1 MSKETKGFAQQTDE
15 QLLEKLRGRDEEVL
29 EYLTEK
35 YKGLVRTLANQY
47 YLAGGDKEDLVQEG
61 MIGLFKAIRDYRP
74 DRNASFYSFAVL
86 CIKRSLYTAITRSQS
101 KSNRPLNE
109 YISLSADVDA
119 DMSEKEG
126 TQTLLDALEAES
138 AFTPEQVV
146 LDQDFLNDFAQQS
159 TEHLSETEY
168 KVMNLLLEGKTYQE
182 IAQIL
187 SVSPKSADNAIQR
200 CRQKLKKILAKI

>member
-1 MSKETKGFAQQTDE
+1 MSENTKGFTQQTDE
-15 QLLEKLRGRDEEVL
+15 QLLEKLRDKDEKIF

-35 YKGLVRTLANQY
+35 YKGLVRALANKY

-86 CIKRSLYTAITRSQS
+86 CVKRSLYTAITRSQS

-109 YISLSADVDA
+109 YISLSTDADA
-119 DMSEKEG
+119 DMAGKEG

-138 AFTPEQVV
+138 MFTPEQVV

-187 SVSPKSADNAIQR
+187 SISPKSADNAIQR
-200 CRQKLKKILAKI
+200 CRQKLKKILAKL